1 MLYAKCSE
9 NVLNIE
15 KVCPSMLKAEKLRE
29 MLNAEIVCRVYESM
43 RECAKSWKSMRKC
56 AKSWESLLKA
66 NVLYAVKIA
75 F

>member
-1 MLYAKCSE
+1 MTAARLMLYAKCSE

-43 RECAKSWKSMRKC
+43 RECAKS
-56 AKSWESLLKA
+56 
-66 NVLYAVKIA
+66 
-75 F
+75 